1 MASKEFCRPDPE
13 ELLRQIQAQ
22 EAHESRGRLKIFL
35 GYAPRVGKSL
45 RMFDEGRRRKKRG
58 QDVVVGTIQL
68 KGADDVA
75 ELIREFEVIP
85 ALRLDRADALK
96 PMDVEAVLRRKPQVC
111 LVDEMA
117 KDNPPGSPHLHRW
130 QDVEEIRARGIN
142 VVGAINLQ
150 HICEQQDAVERITGR
165 RSANAVPQ
173 SFVESADEVVIVD
186 VPAEELTQHGGPGN
200 LQHSQ
205 LSELRELAL
214 LLAAQVVEH
223 QLQRYMES
231 HGIVQSWGTQE
242 RILVCITPRSSAR
255 EMLASGARATSRF
268 HAQLLA
274 IYVKQRDLTREA
286 EETVEEN
293 LEFARKLGA
302 EVHVIE
308 GEDPI
313 ETIIRFARD
322 QRITQVFIGHTQQSA
337 WKIWARSPV
346 DRLIK
351 EAEGM
356 DVRIFPH
363 SATARCL
370 IMVLLLGIA
379 RKLKIFLGLR
389 PGWARRIRC

>member
-22 EAHESRGRLKIFL
+22 EEHEHRGRLKIFL

-58 QDVVVGTIQL
+58 QDVVVGMIQR

-75 ELIREFEVIP
+75 ELIKEFEVIP
-85 ALRLDRADALK
+85 ALRIGDVDTL
-96 PMDVEAVLRRKPQVC
+96 DVEGVLKRAPQVC

-117 KDNPPGSPHLHRW
+117 KDNPRGSRNPHRW
-130 QDVEEIRARGIN
+130 QDVDEIRAHGVN

-173 SFVESADEVVIVD
+173 HFIESADEVVIVD
-186 VPAEELTQHGGPGN
+186 VPAEELS
-200 LQHSQ
+200 HSGSSGTLMPAQ

-214 LLAAQVVEH
+214 LLAAQVVEQ

-255 EMLASGARATSRF
+255 EMLASGARAASRF

-274 IYVKQRDLTREA
+274 IYVKQNDLTREA
-286 EETVEEN
+286 EETVDEN
-293 LEFARKLGA
+293 LDFARKLGA

-308 GEDPI
+308 GADPI
-313 ETIIRFARD
+313 EAIIKFARE
-322 QRITQVFIGHTQQSA
+322 QRITQVFIGHTQQKA

-351 EAEGM
+351 DAEGM

-363 SATARCL
+363 PQPA
-370 IMVLLLGIA
+370 
-379 RKLKIFLGLR
+379 
-389 PGWARRIRC
+389 

>member
-1 MASKEFCRPDPE
+1 MASREFCRPDPE

-22 EAHESRGRLKIFL
+22 EVQQNRGRLKIFL

-58 QDVVVGTIQL
+58 QDVVVGLIQR
-68 KGADDVA
+68 KGSDDVA

-85 ALRLDRADALK
+85 ALQIGDVETLN
-96 PMDVEAVLRRKPQVC
+96 VEAVLKRAPQVC
-111 LVDEMA
+111 LIDEMA
-117 KDNPPGSPHLHRW
+117 KDNPPGSRHLYRW
-130 QDVEEIRARGIN
+130 QDVEEIRAHGVN

-150 HICEQQDAVERITGR
+150 HICEQQDAVERITGK
-165 RSANAVPQ
+165 RSTNSVPQ
-173 SFVESADEVVIVD
+173 WFVQSADEVVIVD
-186 VPAEELTQHGGPGN
+186 VPAEELTNNGKTGLLTPA
-200 LQHSQ
+200 Q

-214 LLAAQVVEH
+214 LLAAQVVES
-223 QLQRYMES
+223 QLQRYMDA

-255 EMLASGARATSRF
+255 EMLASGARAASRF

-274 IYVKQRDLTREA
+274 LYVRQPNLTREA
-286 EETVEEN
+286 EELVEES
-293 LEFARKLGA
+293 LDFARKLGA

-308 GEDPI
+308 GADPI
-313 ETIIRFARD
+313 EEIIRFARE

-337 WKIWARSPV
+337 WKVWARNPV

-356 DVRIFPH
+356 DVRIFPQTH
-363 SATARCL
+363 LQTA
-370 IMVLLLGIA
+370 
-379 RKLKIFLGLR
+379 
-389 PGWARRIRC
+389 